1 VAIAKGYHNR
11 CHVEGSTPSAMIAL
25 EDIVTVKHIDRE
37 GKKFDKV
44 SRLDCRSENY
54 DMELVIDVNT
64 DLYPVKLN
72 EKLTIALA
80 TSLEQGKTETGT
92 FEPHPGPSLLDQY
105 QYAMYG
111 KVYKWVEEKDKG
123 PTPSVAVYVSFGGLL
138 MMVKGDP
145 RQLKDLQPEGR
156 LYLLM
161 RKA

>member
-1 VAIAKGYHNR
+1 
-11 CHVEGSTPSAMIAL
+11 MIAL

-72 EKLTIALA
+72 QKLSIALA
-80 TSLEQGKTETGT
+80 TSLQQGVPETGT
-92 FEPHPGPSLLDQY
+92 YNAHLGPSLLDAY
-105 QYAMYG
+105 EYAMYG
-111 KVYKWVEEKDKG
+111 KVYKWVEEKEKG
-123 PTPSVAVYVSFGGLL
+123 PTPVVSVYVSFGGLL

-145 RQLKDLQPEGR
+145 RQLKDLTPDGR
-156 LYLLM
+156 MYLLM
-161 RKA
+161 RSV